1 MAVLWMVPVYGI
13 TSWLSMVYPRAEPY
27 FATARDCFESYVVYT
42 FVAMLIAILSDGMSL
57 NQLIYKLATHV
68 EKEKEAVDSY
78 KRRFQPG
85 SAEAVDIEASAEP
98 GLAPARKPKEHLS
111 PPFPCCYR
119 SNECVSVAAAWLYQ
133 CQLMAMQFVFFKPL
147 LTVIPLLLTVSGAY
161 DMDVSPWGNNTI
173 NWNSPKL
180 YIIFLQNVSVAFAF
194 YGLLSFYHGVEKDL
208 EWCDP
213 WPKFL
218 CVKSIV
224 FATFWQNIAIQAMT
238 MFNLID
244 ERAAN
249 QIQNLLICIEMLIA
263 SVAHI
268 YIFPY
273 QEWAPGYQKAKERN
287 ILLRDTM
294 AFGDFL
300 KDMKLMVTT
309 WDTSKSKGGE
319 GGKDG
324 EDTSSIDE
332 DNETPE
338 DDQDDSDVHGEIKR
352 PSLTSIFRTPLKAS
366 AGYES
371 VLNHDLDHDHH
382 LSSKHDNDKLLDAEH
397 QASPF
402 YTVNSP
408 LVVEEINEAVKEEIL
423 RRIEILAADADPA
436 LAANL
441 LDISTHHHQDHL
453 HTKPSKDS
461 EKYYQHSETKET
473 IGTQHSSPST
483 TSGKRKN
490 SGSIHDHTH
499 ASV

>member
-1 MAVLWMVPVYGI
+1 MALLWMVPVYGI
-13 TSWLSMVYPRAEPY
+13 TSWLSMVYPKAEPY
-27 FATARDCFESYVVYT
+27 FSTGRDCFESYVVYT

-68 EKEKEAVDSY
+68 EKEKEAVDLY
-78 KRRFQPG
+78 KRRFQQDTNG
-85 SAEAVDIEASAEP
+85 VADVEEAAPTA
-98 GLAPARKPKEHLS
+98 LAPSHKPKEHLK

-119 SNECVSVAAAWLYQ
+119 RNECVSVAAAWLYQ
-133 CQLMAMQFVFFKPL
+133 CQLMAMQFVIFKPL
-147 LTVIPLLLTVSGAY
+147 LTVIPLLLTVTGAY
-161 DMDVSPWGNNTI
+161 DMNVSPWGNNTI

-180 YIIFLQNVSVAFAF
+180 YIIFLENVSVALAF

-218 CVKSIV
+218 CVKSVV

-263 SVAHI
+263 SLAHI

-273 QEWAPGYQKAKERN
+273 QEWVPGYQKAKERN
-287 ILLRDTM
+287 LLLRDTM

-309 WDTSKSKGGE
+309 WDTSKSKGE
-319 GGKDG
+319 GG
-324 EDTSSIDE
+324 EMTATE
-332 DNETPE
+332 DNTQGEMDESVHPETAE
-338 DDQDDSDVHGEIKR
+338 RR
-352 PSLTSIFRTPLKAS
+352 PSLSVFRTPQRTS
-366 AGYES
+366 GGYES
-371 VLNHDLDHDHH
+371 LTTHDVDQDI
-382 LSSKHDNDKLLDAEH
+382 SKNEVDKLIDSDH
-397 QASPF
+397 RVSPF

-408 LVVEEINEAVKEEIL
+408 QVVEEINEAVKEEIL

-436 LAANL
+436 FAANL
-441 LDISTHHHQDHL
+441 LDISTHHDHA
-453 HTKPSKDS
+453 PSKQSRDG
-461 EKYYQHSETKET
+461 EKYYQHGEQKQVPKDT
-473 IGTQHSSPST
+473 HSSPST
-483 TSGKRKN
+483 NTDKRKRP
-490 SGSIHDHTH
+490 GSFHDHTH
-499 ASV
+499 VSV